1 MAPFAQKRLLA
12 HLNPAKNPE
21 GRPSLYREEYC
32 ERVIQEMAQ
41 GVSLTGFAGKI
52 GVSKDAIYDWI
63 REHSEFSHAVS
74 RAKAARVLWWEEK
87 LMRARYGAQASAS
100 IFALRNADPSEWRD
114 VRNVQHDHSHTI
126 ANLTDE
132 QLLAIAS
139 GRASDVTVIE
149 HDDQVLPSER
159 DTK

>member
-12 HLNPAKNPE
+12 HERHPG
-21 GRPSLYREEYC
+21 GRPSAYKPEYC
-32 ERVIQEMAQ
+32 EAVIEAMAS
-41 GVSLTGFAGKI
+41 GISLTAFAGTI
-52 GVSKDAIYDWI
+52 RVSRECLYNWMS
-63 REHSEFSHAVS
+63 EHSEFSDAVS
-74 RAKAARVLWWEEK
+74 RGRPARTLALERK
-87 LMRARYGAQASAS
+87 LLSARYGAQASAA
-100 IFALRNADPSEWRD
+100 IFALKNADPNEWRD
-114 VRNVQHDHSHTI
+114 MRTVQHDHNHAI

-149 HDDQVLPSER
+149 HDDHALPSGR